1 MIIDLPGEPIT
12 AELTDEGGEEMEMME
27 QEEAEAA
34 APAAPES
41 GSESEWNRKMRLP
54 NSKTGLSCDVLT
66 IPFR

>member
-1 MIIDLPGEPIT
+1 MVIDLPGEPIT

-41 GSESEWNRKMRLP
+41 GSESEWNRKM
-54 NSKTGLSCDVLT
+54 K
-66 IPFR
+66 

>member
-1 MIIDLPGEPIT
+1 MVIDLPGEPIT

-27 QEEAEAA
+27 QEEEA
-34 APAAPES
+34 APAPDS